1 MDMTVKIE
9 RILYATDLSEN
20 ARFAA
25 AYAISQASLYGAKI
39 IFLHVLPEVSE
50 LLDKNVIGYIDE
62 NQWQAIKQSHYQDA
76 KEALIG
82 KRKEY
87 VVVRE
92 VLDQFS
98 RNARAERGDREI
110 PEDEI
115 LVENGNPVEVILRV
129 VKEKSCDL
137 IVMGTHGRGTLADA
151 MMGSTARRV
160 IRRSVKPVLVVRL
173 PEGKEDQR

>member
-1 MDMTVKIE
+1 MNQTINIDT
-9 RILYATDLSEN
+9 ILYATDLSEN

-25 AYAISQASLYGAKI
+25 AYAISQANLYGAKI
-39 IFLHVLPEVSE
+39 VFLHVLPEVPE
-50 LLDKNVIGYIDE
+50 LLDRSVIGYIDE
-62 NQWQAIKQSHYQDA
+62 TQWQAIKQSHYQDA

-82 KRKEY
+82 KRNEH

-98 RNARAERGDREI
+98 QNAKSELGGQET

-115 LVENGNPVEVILRV
+115 LVERGNPVEVILRV
-129 VKEKSCDL
+129 AAEKSCDL
-137 IVMGTHGRGTLADA
+137 IVMGTHGRGSLADA

-173 PEGKEDQR
+173 PEENQD

>member
-1 MDMTVKIE
+1 MNQTINIDT
-9 RILYATDLSEN
+9 ILYATDLSEN

-25 AYAISQASLYGAKI
+25 AYAISQANLYGAKI
-39 IFLHVLPEVSE
+39 VFLHVLPEVPE
-50 LLDKNVIGYIDE
+50 LLDRSVIGYIDE
-62 NQWQAIKQSHYQDA
+62 TQWQAIKQSHYQDA

-82 KRKEY
+82 KRNDH

-98 RNARAERGDREI
+98 RSAKVELGGQET

-115 LVENGNPVEVILRV
+115 LVERGNPVAVILRV
-129 VKEKSCDL
+129 AAEKSCDL
-137 IVMGTHGRGTLADA
+137 IVMGTHGRGSLADA

-173 PEGKEDQR
+173 PAEDD

>member
-1 MDMTVKIE
+1 MNQTINIDT
-9 RILYATDLSEN
+9 ILYATDLSEN

-25 AYAISQASLYGAKI
+25 AYAISQANLYGAKI
-39 IFLHVLPEVSE
+39 VFLHVLPEVPE
-50 LLDKNVIGYIDE
+50 LLDRSVIGYIDE
-62 NQWQAIKQSHYQDA
+62 TQWQAIKQSHYLDE

-82 KRKEY
+82 KRNDH

-98 RNARAERGDREI
+98 RSAKVELGGQET

-115 LVENGNPVEVILRV
+115 LVERGNPVEVILRV
-129 VKEKSCDL
+129 AAEKSCDL
-137 IVMGTHGRGTLADA
+137 IVMGTHGRGSLADA

-160 IRRSVKPVLVVRL
+160 IRRSVTPVLVVRL
-173 PEGKEDQR
+173 PEENQD

>member
-1 MDMTVKIE
+1 MDTVKIE

-50 LLDKNVIGYIDE
+50 LLDRNVIGYIDE

-115 LVENGNPVEVILRV
+115 LVENGNPVE
-129 VKEKSCDL
+129 
-137 IVMGTHGRGTLADA
+137 GTHGRGTLADA

>member
-1 MDMTVKIE
+1 MNQTINIDT
-9 RILYATDLSEN
+9 ILYATDLSEN

-25 AYAISQASLYGAKI
+25 AYAISQANLYGAKI
-39 IFLHVLPEVSE
+39 VFLHVLPEVPE
-50 LLDKNVIGYIDE
+50 LLDRSVIGYIDE
-62 NQWQAIKQSHYQDA
+62 TQWQAIKQSHYQDA

-82 KRKEY
+82 KRSER

-98 RNARAERGDREI
+98 RNAKAELGGQEI

-115 LVENGNPVEVILRV
+115 LVEKGNPVEIILQV
-129 VKEKSCDL
+129 AEEKSCDL

-151 MMGSTARRV
+151 MLGSTARRV
-160 IRRSVKPVLVVRL
+160 VRRSTTPVLVVRL
-173 PEGKEDQR
+173 PAEDE

>member
-1 MDMTVKIE
+1 MNQTVNIDT
-9 RILYATDLSEN
+9 ILYATDLSEN

-25 AYAISQASLYGAKI
+25 AYAISQATLYRAKI
-39 IFLHVLPEVSE
+39 IFLHVLPEVPE
-50 LLDKNVIGYIDE
+50 LLDRSVIGYIDE
-62 NQWQAIKQSHYQDA
+62 SQWQAIKQSHYQDA
-76 KEALIG
+76 REALIG
-82 KRKEY
+82 KRNEH

-98 RNARAERGDREI
+98 RNAKAELGGQEL

-115 LVENGNPVEVILRV
+115 LVERGNPVEVILRV
-129 VKEKSCDL
+129 AAEKSCDM
-137 IVMGTHGRGTLADA
+137 IVMGTHGRGSLADA

-173 PEGKEDQR
+173 PAEDD

>member
-1 MDMTVKIE
+1 MNQTVNIDT
-9 RILYATDLSEN
+9 ILYATDLSEN

-25 AYAISQASLYGAKI
+25 AYAISQANLYGAKI
-39 IFLHVLPEVSE
+39 VFLHVLPEVPE
-50 LLDKNVIGYIDE
+50 LLDRSVIGYIDE
-62 NQWQAIKQSHYQDA
+62 TQWQAIKESHYQDA

-82 KRKEY
+82 KRNEH

-98 RNARAERGDREI
+98 RNAKAELGGQET

-115 LVENGNPVEVILRV
+115 LVERGNPVEVILRV
-129 VKEKSCDL
+129 AKEKSCDL
-137 IVMGTHGRGTLADA
+137 IVMGTHGRGSLADA

-173 PEGKEDQR
+173 PEENQD

>member
-1 MDMTVKIE
+1 MNQTINIDT
-9 RILYATDLSEN
+9 ILYATDLSEN

-25 AYAISQASLYGAKI
+25 AYAISQANLYGAKI
-39 IFLHVLPEVSE
+39 VFLHVLPEVPE
-50 LLDKNVIGYIDE
+50 LLDRSVIGYIDE

-82 KRKEY
+82 KRNER

-98 RNARAERGDREI
+98 RNAKAELGDQKT

-115 LVENGNPVEVILRV
+115 LVERGNPVEVILRV
-129 VKEKSCDL
+129 AAEKSCDL
-137 IVMGTHGRGTLADA
+137 IVMGTHGRGSLADA

-173 PEGKEDQR
+173 PAEDN

>member
-1 MDMTVKIE
+1 MGENVRIKT
-9 RILYATDLSEN
+9 ILYATDLSEN

-25 AYAISQASLYGAKI
+25 AYAFSQADAYGARI
-39 IFLHVLPEVSE
+39 IFLHVLPEAPE
-50 LLDKNVIGYIDE
+50 LLERSVIGYIDE
-62 NQWQAIKQSHYQDA
+62 AQWQAIKQSHYQDA

-82 KRKEY
+82 KRSEH

-98 RNARAERGDREI
+98 RNAKAELGGQEI

-115 LVENGNPVEVILRV
+115 LVEKGNPVEIILQV
-129 VKEKSCDL
+129 AEEKSCDL

-151 MMGSTARRV
+151 MLGSTARRV
-160 IRRSVKPVLVVRL
+160 VRRSTTPVLVVRL
-173 PEGKEDQR
+173 PAEDE

>member
-1 MDMTVKIE
+1 MNQTINIDT
-9 RILYATDLSEN
+9 ILYATDLSEN

-25 AYAISQASLYGAKI
+25 AYAISQANLYGAKI
-39 IFLHVLPEVSE
+39 VFLHVLPEVPE
-50 LLDKNVIGYIDE
+50 LLDRSVIGYIDE
-62 NQWQAIKQSHYQDA
+62 TQWQAIKQSHYQDA

-82 KRKEY
+82 KRNDH

-98 RNARAERGDREI
+98 RSAKVELGGQET

-115 LVENGNPVEVILRV
+115 LVERGNPVEVILRV
-129 VKEKSCDL
+129 AAEKSCDL
-137 IVMGTHGRGTLADA
+137 IVMGTHGRGSLADA

-173 PEGKEDQR
+173 PAEDD